1 MITLML
7 ETFVALFISVLFQG
21 LFAGYETGFLSVNPL
36 RIRFLAEE

>member
-7 ETFVALFISVLFQG
+7 ETFVALFIAVLFQG